1 MSDRYCHIL
10 HTSDIHLDDH
20 LGVEGKESFAQRGLI
35 DVVDKAIELEVD
47 LFLLAGDLFDH
58 NRVKSRCLEFA
69 TEQLARVQC
78 PVVMIT
84 GNHDCMADYSVF
96 HRYDPTEAG
105 DHINFIK
112 DEEGG
117 VLDFEELGVRIWGK
131 GIVDHHPENK
141 PLEKVPQKEHE
152 DWYIGMTHG
161 YYVERGAGLY
171 SSLITPEEIA
181 DSNLDYLALGHVHVF
196 TEISHG
202 GTQAAYPGSPNMNQG
217 TREMTAAHVE
227 FQPGKGVKITRV
239 ELAGHA
245 QAISRKAEEPV
256 MPSFLG

>member
-1 MSDRYCHIL
+1 M
-10 HTSDIHLDDH
+10 
-20 LGVEGKESFAQRGLI
+20 
-35 DVVDKAIELEVD
+35 
-47 LFLLAGDLFDH
+47 
-58 NRVKSRCLEFA
+58 
-69 TEQLARVQC
+69 
-78 PVVMIT
+78 
-84 GNHDCMADYSVF
+84 
-96 HRYDPTEAG
+96 
-105 DHINFIK
+105 
-112 DEEGG
+112 
-117 VLDFEELGVRIWGK
+117 DFEELGVRIWGK

-152 DWYIGMTHG
+152 SWYIGMTHG

-202 GTQAAYPGSPNMNQG
+202 ATQAAYPGSPNMNQG

-227 FQPGKGVKITRV
+227 FQPGEGVKINRV

-245 QAISRKAEEPV
+245 QAVSRKAEEPV